1 MMRAVT
7 ALAGAV
13 LVAVPVAADPRA
25 AYPVAVIGLVCAL
38 VIGWPRRG
46 AAAGRRVAA
55 AIRARGWIPARAEV
69 GPAGPR
75 PAPPGPAPPGTAHA
89 SPAPASPGAAAEGR
103 EPGLAGPDVAE
114 KVRAAAGTVVA
125 VAVIIECAA
134 SRLDSAAMAGEG
146 LLLLG
151 FLVLLG
157 RPAGLAGGT
166 TRAWLRLRLPTVLAA
181 VAATGIVLA
190 ALAAVPGSSPWLALG
205 GLAAAV
211 VAYLVAAPRD
221 RSGGS
226 PPG

>member
-7 ALAGAV
+7 ALAGVA

-38 VIGWPRRG
+38 IIGWPQRG

-55 AIRARGWIPARAEV
+55 AIRARAWIPA
-69 GPAGPR
+69 
-75 PAPPGPAPPGTAHA
+75 
-89 SPAPASPGAAAEGR
+89 
-103 EPGLAGPDVAE
+103 
-114 KVRAAAGTVVA
+114 RAAAGTVVA

-134 SRLDSAAMAGEG
+134 SRLDTVAMAGEG

-151 FLVLLG
+151 FLLLLG

-166 TRAWLRLRLPTVLAA
+166 TRAWLRLRLPAVLGA

-211 VAYLVAAPRD
+211 AAYLVAAPRD

-226 PPG
+226 PPPG